1 MTDAAKPPGPVTRDA
16 PISGPQSLRIL
27 IADDSDSDRLIL
39 KNLMKRLGHQVRAAA
54 NGHEAVAVFADY
66 QPDMVLLD
74 VLMPGMD
81 GIAVARKIKA
91 LAGEELVPVIFLTSL
106 TDADA
111 LARCLDAGG
120 DDFLTKPYNKVIIQ
134 AKLGAFNRMR
144 QMQRTLSQQRDLIS
158 ERNTQLLEEQ
168 QLAKRVFDNIAHTG
182 CLKADNIRYHV
193 SPMSI
198 FNGDILFACPRPA
211 GGMHILVGDF
221 TGHGLPAAIGAL
233 PIAEIF
239 YSMTSMGFSG
249 SDVLREINDKL
260 KRILPTGMFCCA
272 AMVQADFQLNQ
283 LRIWNGGLPDGVL
296 FRHQGGRQLI
306 ASRHL
311 PLGVVDATRF
321 DAAMDLFQTSA
332 GDTLL
337 LMTDGV
343 IEAENEEAER
353 YGEARLKSLLDN
365 LPEANA
371 PDGDTLNDTVDTLL
385 DAIRGFTGERA
396 GQDDLTLVSLKMVV
410 SSEFHEEAERLPQSA
425 LKGPAHW
432 HCVYELQDE
441 TLAQFSPLPL
451 LLHICM
457 EVPGLR
463 RKSSD
468 IYTLLSELYN
478 NALEHGVLDLSS
490 ELKTSSSGF
499 SYYYAERERRLA
511 SVAGHSIRF
520 ELTHSMTGDGGQLKI
535 ACEDSGS
542 GFDVS
547 DYVGAIDGS
556 DTIDANDGS
565 DNGRNNGPNN
575 GPSKRYSGRGLMLM
589 QKLGHSLRY
598 SEYGSRAE
606 IVYDWKLATKQPG
619 GGHE

>member
-1 MTDAAKPPGPVTRDA
+1 MTEHPP
-16 PISGPQSLRIL
+16 LKIL

-39 KNLMKRLGHQVRAAA
+39 KTLMKRLGHQVRAAA
-54 NGHEAVAVFADY
+54 NGSEAVAAFSEY
-66 QPDMVLLD
+66 QPDIVLLD
-74 VLMPGMD
+74 VLMPVMD
-81 GIAVARKIKA
+81 GINAARQIKA

-106 TDADA
+106 SNADA

-144 QMQRTLSQQRDLIS
+144 QMHRTLSQQRDLIG
-158 ERNTQLLEEQ
+158 ERNRQLLEEQ

-182 CLKADNIRYHV
+182 CLDADNIRYHV

-211 GGMHILVGDF
+211 GGMHVLIGDF
-221 TGHGLPAAIGAL
+221 AGHGLPAAIGAL

-239 YSMTSMGFSG
+239 YGMTTMGFSG

-260 KRILPTGMFCCA
+260 RRILPVGMFCCG
-272 AMVQADFQLNQ
+272 AMIQADFNLNQ

-296 FRHQGGRQLI
+296 FRKEGGREPV

-311 PLGVVDATRF
+311 PLGVLEASRF
-321 DAAMDLFQTSA
+321 DAGMDLFHTSA

-343 IEAENEEAER
+343 LEAENEEAQL
-353 YGEARLKSLLDN
+353 YGEARLVRALDT
-365 LPEANA
+365 A
-371 PDGDTLNDTVDTLL
+371 PAGQAPMDTLL
-385 DAIRGFTGERA
+385 DDIRKFTGQQS
-396 GQDDLTLVSLKMVV
+396 GQDDLTLASLQMVV
-410 SSEFHEEAERLPQSA
+410 ASEFHETAVQLPQSA
-425 LKGPAHW
+425 LRGPAAW
-432 HCVYELQDE
+432 HCVYEVRDE

-463 RKSSD
+463 RKSAD

-490 ELKTSSSGF
+490 ELKTSPDGF
-499 SYYYAERERRLA
+499 SYYYSERERRLGQ
-511 SVAGHSIRF
+511 VAGHFIRF
-520 ELTHSMTGDGGQLKI
+520 ALSHSLTNTGGRLTI
-535 ACEDSGS
+535 VCEDSGR
-542 GFDVS
+542 GFDHHRQLASGSHGRS
-547 DYVGAIDGS
+547 D
-556 DTIDANDGS
+556 
-565 DNGRNNGPNN
+565 GPER
-575 GPSKRYSGRGLMLM
+575 SADSYSGRGLLLL
-589 QKLGHSLRY
+589 QKIGHSLRY
-598 SEYGSRAE
+598 SENGSRTE
-606 IVYDWKLATKQPG
+606 IVYDWESARKQPG
-619 GGHE
+619 VGRE